1 MDSEQA
7 QEILKGLIDGESLE
21 DVGASEVF
29 NITDANNFP
38 YEDLK
43 EAYENDD
50 TMVVLGNF
58 GGMVSL
64 RIIEIQETGGDAFEK
79 LIKQWYD
86 VDDKLESLELVE
98 EDMYEA
104 IKDYD
109 EFLSSVLGVYV
120 TTAPAEGGNRMRQV
134 TMGEDSM
141 EIGLGFGGV
150 SFKMPKPF
158 NFRAGLPI
166 KKQIS
171 ERLKASN

>member
-1 MDSEQA
+1 MDSDQA
-7 QEILKGLIDGESLE
+7 QEILKGLINDESLE
-21 DVGASEVF
+21 DLGASEVF
-29 NITDANNFP
+29 KITDANNFP

-43 EAYENDD
+43 EAYENND
-50 TMVVLGNF
+50 TMVVLGIF

-64 RIIEIQETGGDAFEK
+64 RIIEIEDSAGSSK
-79 LIKQWYD
+79 MIKQWYD

-98 EDMYEA
+98 ENMYEE
-104 IKDYD
+104 INDYD
-109 EFLSSVLGVYV
+109 GFLASVLGVYV

-141 EIGLGFGGV
+141 EIGLGFGGAI
-150 SFKMPKPF
+150 FKMPKPF

-171 ERLKASN
+171 ERLKALN